1 MASLTQIAV
10 VSRKGIRYGIYAII
24 LIIIARFVFNI
35 GVSLYKK
42 IFPPPPPEPTVTFG
56 KLPKL
61 PFPEKEKPENLS
73 YVLETPD
80 GKLPTLPIQEP
91 VYFMPPISSSI
102 DVVDNAKNKAQALGF
117 GSDGKPIAEA
127 LKNVYIFQKKNLPAT
142 LTMNIITG
150 IFSISY
156 NLNADPTVISGI
168 PPAPDAA
175 ASQVKSYFGAVGI
188 SPDFQNGRSTTEF
201 LKLEGG
207 NFVKVDSLSDSEL
220 IKVNL
225 FRENLGLDKDI
236 SSVTPDM
243 PEANIWATITGNR
256 TIIAA
261 EYHYFQVDQQKSG
274 TYPLKTADE
283 TWEELKNGNG
293 FIANLGTN
301 SDGKI
306 TIRRVYLAY
315 YDPGQYAEFY
325 QPVVVFEGDG
335 GFYAYVPAVKA
346 DLYGAEAESS
356 K

>member
-1 MASLTQIAV
+1 MASLTQIAI
-10 VSRKGIRYGIYAII
+10 VSRKGIRYGIYAIV

-42 IFPPPPPEPTVTFG
+42 IFPPPPPEPTVAFG

-61 PFPEKEKPENLS
+61 PFPEKERPENLN

-80 GKLPTLPIQEP
+80 GKLPTLPAQETL
-91 VYFMPPISSSI
+91 YFMPPISSSI
-102 DVVDNAKNKAQALGF
+102 DDVESAKTKAQALGF
-117 GSDGKPIAEA
+117 NPDGKPIAEA
-127 LKNVYIFQKKNLPAT
+127 LKNVYIFDKTNIPST

-156 NLNADPTVISGI
+156 NLNADPSVISGV
-168 PPAPDAA
+168 PPASDLATDQA
-175 ASQVKSYFGAVGI
+175 KSYFVSVGI
-188 SPDFQNGRSTTEF
+188 SSDFQQGRSTTEF

-207 NFVKVDSLSDSEL
+207 NLVKVDSQSDSEL

-225 FRENLGLDKDI
+225 FRENLGLNKDI

-243 PEANIWATITGNR
+243 PEANIWVIITGNR
-256 TIIAA
+256 TIISA

-283 TWEELKNGNG
+283 AWEELKKGDT
-293 FIANLGTN
+293 FIANLGTDT
-301 SDGKI
+301 DGQI

-356 K
+356 E